1 MASEID
7 SETKLKLYMLI
18 VNRYKDLI
26 SKQEER
32 SVSEIRMRVS
42 PYNDHIR
49 SIRDKLL
56 SDFHPYTAE
65 RDFMTAAQRAI
76 WHIKEIKTVKFLLT
90 FWMSFEEISELKIA
104 GVMDKALL
112 LAALLRSLE
121 SNDVRVVVTKSE
133 RAFVSFNWKGEKYLV
148 APESGSLLAGDDATK
163 VFDSDKIAYS
173 FSDLSYDSFEEE

>member
-1 MASEID
+1 MSGEID
-7 SETKLKLYMLI
+7 TETKLKLYMLI
-18 VNRYKDLI
+18 ANRYKDLI

-49 SIRDKLL
+49 SIRDRLL

-76 WHIKEIKTVKFLLT
+76 QHIKEIKTVKFLLT
-90 FWMSFEEISELKIA
+90 FWMSFEEISELRIA

-121 SNDVRVVVTKSE
+121 GVDVLVLVTKSD
-133 RAFVSFNWKGEKYLV
+133 RVFVNFNWKGDKYLV
-148 APESGSLLAGDDATK
+148 APESGSLLAGDDANK
-163 VFDSDKIAYS
+163 IFESDKPAYA
-173 FSDLSYDSFEEE
+173 FSDLSYESFGEE